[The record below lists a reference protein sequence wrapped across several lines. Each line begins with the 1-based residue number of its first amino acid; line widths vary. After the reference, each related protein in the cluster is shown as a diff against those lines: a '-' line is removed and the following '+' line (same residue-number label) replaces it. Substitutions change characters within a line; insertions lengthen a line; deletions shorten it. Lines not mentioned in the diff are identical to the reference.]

1 MEVKTARKA
10 IFAGITGLITG
21 FLYAAGRPL
30 DRQDT
35 LDLLDKGFY
44 LRWLLLGAAAAVVIY
59 GIWALAARLSAGSSE
74 SRFHCPAKIPENPLL
89 LQLLYAGILLICW
102 LPAFL
107 SIVPGV
113 FSYDAYAEWEQVRT
127 GMITSH
133 HPVIHV
139 LLVGGLLEGFYR
151 LTGSYNVG
159 IGVYTLIQM
168 LIVSNILAL
177 TVRYLK
183 KRGVGLWG
191 QLLTLLFYGLSPVFQ
206 LFAICTTKDVIFSA
220 FELLLM
226 LLTLT
231 FIGERDRFFT
241 DRKVQGGFIAAAF
254 GTMIFR
260 NNGLYIVLLLLLVLF
275 FLARKYRKKYLLLML
290 GILVCYG
297 IYAGP
302 VCSALSVTP
311 GGIEE
316 MLSVPIQQL
325 ARVYHYDYDSLA
337 QEDLELLYQVL
348 PRENLEAYKPTVAD
362 PVKSGFDREGFAAN
376 KKELVS
382 LWIRWGLEHPLTYIN
397 SFLVSTVDFW
407 YPGAVMDGYKD
418 PYGRSSYFDYRVAEP
433 GEEIV
438 VLPGLHDFY
447 EKLSWDREAQQGPLA
462 FLVLSPGWYFLVF
475 LVVFMYLWCY
485 KKKGLLV
492 PLLIPLLNM
501 ATVLLG
507 PMALVRYVLIL
518 FYAFPLLLALFF
530 WPEAFAASAKGAA
543 LPGD

>member
-10 IFAGITGLITG
+10 IFAGITGIIAG
-21 FLYAAGRPL
+21 FLYAAGRSL
-30 DRQDT
+30 DQQDT
-35 LDLLDKGFY
+35 LNLLDKGFY
-44 LRWLLLGAAAAVVIY
+44 LRWLMLSVVAAAAIC
-59 GIWALAARLSAGSSE
+59 GIWQLAARLSAGRIWE
-74 SRFHCPAKIPENPLL
+74 RTRQKGAELPLPF

-159 IGVYTLIQM
+159 IGIYTLLQM
-168 LIVSNILAL
+168 LFVSNILAL
-177 TVRYLK
+177 TICYLK

-191 QLLTLLFYGLSPVFQ
+191 RLLTLLFYGLSPVLQ
-206 LFAICTTKDVIFSA
+206 MFAICTTKDVIFSA

-226 LLTLT
+226 LLTLL
-231 FIGERDRFFT
+231 FVEDRDHFFA
-241 DRKVQGGFIAAAF
+241 DRKIQGGCIAAAF

-260 NNGLYIVLLLLLVLF
+260 NNGLYIVLLLLTLLF
-275 FLARKYRKKYLLLML
+275 FLCRRYWKRYILLVL
-290 GILVCYG
+290 GILALYG

-302 VCSALSVTP
+302 ACSALRVTP

-325 ARVYHYDYDSLA
+325 ARVYHYDYASLA
-337 QEDLELLYQVL
+337 QEDLELLYQAL
-348 PRENLEAYKPTVAD
+348 PRESLEAYKPTVAD
-362 PVKSGFDREGFAAN
+362 PVKSGFNREGFEAN
-376 KKELVS
+376 KKELLG

-397 SFLVSTVDFW
+397 SFLIGTVDFW

-418 PYGRSSYFDYRVAEP
+418 PYGRSSYFDYRVAQP

-438 VLPGLHDFY
+438 LLPGLHDFY
-447 EKLSWDREAQQGPLA
+447 EKLSWDKEAQQKPLA

-485 KKKGLLV
+485 KKRGLLV

-530 WPEAFAASAKGAA
+530 KSDAFGR
-543 LPGD
+543 